1 MEGRKTSFLL
11 SEFGVKQLGTKTM
24 ISSEMATPT
33 KLLQFV
39 PCQSVMAGAASA
51 GLPGLMTMVTLVP
64 DATKLYQTSSA
75 GAG

>member
-1 MEGRKTSFLL
+1 MVSGSKTTVFAPAFVPLL
-11 SEFGVKQLGTKTM
+11 SQP
-24 ISSEMATPT
+24 TPT